1 MRALR
6 CIFVALFS
14 TSAVLT
20 ACVVYEPVPIQAA
33 SSFDRA
39 WTAAHGALQDAGVQ
53 VTASDATTGRIGGS
67 SRDGVPV
74 TVSVVRQADG
84 STQVRFDAK
93 GTERDP
99 GLANRFSQAYDRR
112 MGR

>member
-1 MRALR
+1 MQLHRIRLVLALATA
-6 CIFVALFS
+6 CALS
-14 TSAVLT
+14 TG
-20 ACVVYEPVPIQAA
+20 CVVYEPVPVVSS

-39 WTAAHGALQDAGVQ
+39 WNAAHGALQDAGVN
-53 VTASDATTGRIGGS
+53 VTSSDVSTGQIRGAK
-67 SRDGVPV
+67 DGIPV

-93 GTERDP
+93 GSERDP
-99 GLANRFSQAYDRR
+99 GLGNRFSQAYDRR